1 MKIVFLDIDG
11 VLNSTRTC
19 VAHGGYPFD
28 FDEKDMAQFDHT
40 AIALVRGIVKAAGA
54 QVVLSSAWRI
64 THAFSDVARAFDMPI
79 IDRTPSLCGCRG
91 DEIKSW
97 LGDHPEVERYAII
110 DDSGDMLA
118 EQTPFFVQTDMHE
131 GFLWRDA
138 EKLAGLL
145 GLESAYEASPG
156 RTRAPGFAL
165 AWE

>member
-28 FDEKDMAQFDHT
+28 FAETDMAQFDRT
-40 AIALVRGIVKAAGA
+40 AIALVRGVIKAAGA

-64 THAFSDVARAFDMPI
+64 THPFADVAKALDMPI

-91 DEIKSW
+91 DEIKWW
-97 LGDHPEVERYAII
+97 LGQHPEVECYAII

-138 EKLAGLL
+138 EKVAGLL
-145 GLESAYEASPG
+145 GLKSAYEASPARA
-156 RTRAPGFAL
+156 RTPAVAL

>member
-40 AIALVRGIVKAAGA
+40 AIALVRGIVNAAGA

-64 THAFSDVARAFDMPI
+64 THPFADVAKAFEMPI
-79 IDRTPSLCGCRG
+79 IDRTPSLCSCRG
-91 DEIKSW
+91 DEIKHW
-97 LGDHPEVERYAII
+97 LDAHPEVECYAII
-110 DDSGDMLA
+110 DDSGDMLT
-118 EQTPFFVQTDMHE
+118 EQKPFFVQTDMHE

-138 EKLAGLL
+138 EKLAELL
-145 GLESAYEASPG
+145 GLQSAYEASPA
-156 RTRAPGFAL
+156 RARAPAVAL